1 MLWQL
6 WIYQWCKKHW
16 RKANIQ
22 IAWIRGNRRRKLTRR
37 ETTRGRGGRRGR
49 TEKTGK
55 LTRRFEQ
62 VLGPFLLF
70 TNVLK
75 KIFLKVTNFII

>member
-1 MLWQL
+1 
-6 WIYQWCKKHW
+6 
-16 RKANIQ
+16 
-22 IAWIRGNRRRKLTRR
+22 
-37 ETTRGRGGRRGR
+37 
-49 TEKTGK
+49 
-55 LTRRFEQ
+55 